1 MTLSLR
7 TKIILA
13 FSTVVVAAIAAIVL
27 FSNLD
32 SQNQMRTYINR
43 GGLYGLTDL
52 VSQLETQ
59 YANKGSLDGAETIL
73 ASYRFRGNRRNGQG
87 GNPSLTL
94 VDGNRTVLW
103 SSAGREEGAALDKED
118 LEEALKLNNA
128 DGEAIGYLVVENQAE
143 FQADEISPFITRMRE
158 VVLYAGLL
166 AAFAA
171 IILAIFISNRLLR
184 PVKALT
190 AASNALSTG
199 NFDTRVDVSGNDE
212 LAVLG
217 KTFNRMAERLQLA
230 EERKTTL
237 TADVAHELRTP
248 IAVQKAQLEAMI
260 DGVLPVT
267 PENLET
273 AVKQTD
279 MLSRLVDDLRLLAM
293 ADAGEIRFEYRETSI
308 PGLIDQVVAQFQA
321 RLSNDRTSINL
332 DIAVEKL
339 PKVITDP
346 DRVMQI
352 LNNLISNALRYGQKA
367 GTIHIQT
374 GVEKDRV
381 FISVRDEGGGIPDS
395 ALPHLFERFYRHEKA
410 RSRETGG
417 TGLGLAIS
425 KKLAVLLGGD
435 LRGENDPRGGAIFTL
450 ELPIQLK

>member
-1 MTLSLR
+1 M
-7 TKIILA
+7 
-13 FSTVVVAAIAAIVL
+13 
-27 FSNLD
+27 
-32 SQNQMRTYINR
+32 
-43 GGLYGLTDL
+43 
-52 VSQLETQ
+52 
-59 YANKGSLDGAETIL
+59 
-73 ASYRFRGNRRNGQG
+73 
-87 GNPSLTL
+87 
-94 VDGNRTVLW
+94 
-103 SSAGREEGAALDKED
+103 
-118 LEEALKLNNA
+118 
-128 DGEAIGYLVVENQAE
+128 
-143 FQADEISPFITRMRE
+143 
-158 VVLYAGLL
+158 
-166 AAFAA
+166 
-171 IILAIFISNRLLR
+171 
-184 PVKALT
+184 
-190 AASNALSTG
+190 
-199 NFDTRVDVSGNDE
+199 
-212 LAVLG
+212 
-217 KTFNRMAERLQLA
+217 
-230 EERKTTL
+230 
-237 TADVAHELRTP
+237 RTP

-332 DIAVEKL
+332 DIAAEKL

>member
-103 SSAGREEGAALDKED
+103 SSAGREEGAALDNED